1 MSWYDFVRPIAD
13 RIDPETAH
21 GLAIAALRKGLV
33 PRPPAVADPILRV
46 DLWGLSFSSP
56 VGLAAGFDKDA
67 EVPDAMLDQGFGF
80 VEIGSVTPRPQ
91 PGNPKKRVFRLA
103 RDEAII
109 NRLGFNSRGFAV
121 AKANLEGR
129 RKRGV
134 VGVNLGKNKETLD
147 AGDDYVAGVQALGPH
162 ADYLVCNVSSPN
174 TPGLR
179 ALQSREALD
188 ALVVRVQAALAES
201 TAAVPLLF
209 KIAPDLNDADLEDV
223 VRVALDRKLAGL
235 IVGNTTLSRP
245 ASLGDAQ
252 KDEAGGLSGRP
263 LMALSTEILAKTY
276 RLSGGALA
284 LVGAG
289 GVFDAPDAY
298 AKIRAGASLVQLY
311 SAMVYRGPGVAAAI
325 AADLAALLR
334 RDGFASV
341 AAAVG
346 ADRR

>member
-1 MSWYDFVRPIAD
+1 MSWYDLVRPFVN

-21 GLAIAALRKGLV
+21 GLAIAALRNGLV
-33 PRPPAVADPILRV
+33 PRPAVVADPVLRV
-46 DLWGLSFSSP
+46 DLWGLSFPSP
-56 VGLAAGFDKDA
+56 IGLAAGFDKDA
-67 EVPDAMLDQGFGF
+67 DVPDAMLDQGFGF

-91 PGNPKKRVFRLA
+91 PGNPKKRLFRLTQDA
-103 RDEAII
+103 AVI
-109 NRLGFNSRGFAV
+109 NRLGFNSRGLDV
-121 AKANLEGR
+121 AKANLERR
-129 RKRGV
+129 RKRGI
-134 VGVNLGKNKETLD
+134 VGVNLGKNKETPE
-147 AGDDYVAGVQALGPH
+147 AGDDYVAGVHALGPF

-201 TAAVPLLF
+201 NPAVPLLF

-245 ASLGDAQ
+245 NSLVDAQ
-252 KDEAGGLSGRP
+252 KNEVGGLSGRP
-263 LMALSTEILAKTY
+263 LMALSTQVLAKTY
-276 RLSGGALA
+276 RLAGGALT
-284 LVGAG
+284 LVGTG
-289 GVFDAPDAY
+289 GVFDAADAY
-298 AKIRAGASLVQLY
+298 AKIRAGATLVQLY

-346 ADRR
+346 TDRH